1 MAKSNTIQVKMVST
15 ADTGYFYVKF
25 KNPKTKT
32 EKLELKK
39 YDPKVRKHVIFKE
52 QKITDYKIEYEKK
65 VIISMLFADC
75 DLCFFATR
83 STIQPKYVQQIG
95 Q

>member
-25 KNPKTKT
+25 KNPKLKT

-52 QKITDYKIEYEKK
+52 QKNK
-65 VIISMLFADC
+65 
-75 DLCFFATR
+75 
-83 STIQPKYVQQIG
+83 
-95 Q
+95 

>member
-25 KNPKTKT
+25 KNPKLKT

-39 YDPKVRKHVIFKE
+39 YCR
-52 QKITDYKIEYEKK
+52 Y
-65 VIISMLFADC
+65 C
-75 DLCFFATR
+75 NR
-83 STIQPKYVQQIG
+83 STKHKEIK
-95 Q
+95 